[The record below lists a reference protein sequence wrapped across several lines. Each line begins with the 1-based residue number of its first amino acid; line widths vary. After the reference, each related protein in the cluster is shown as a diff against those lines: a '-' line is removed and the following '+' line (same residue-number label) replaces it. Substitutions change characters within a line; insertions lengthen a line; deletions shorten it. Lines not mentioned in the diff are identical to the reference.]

1 MVYDGLSK
9 TVSEAGTYYEGKLH
23 GYGIKIEKSYS
34 REELGCYDRGAKRGL
49 FREKFG
55 TTTKFV
61 VFGRS
66 SQEEKPDLNIEHLSR
81 QLST

>member
-49 FREKFG
+49 F
-55 TTTKFV
+55 
-61 VFGRS
+61 
-66 SQEEKPDLNIEHLSR
+66 
-81 QLST
+81 